1 MPDIITNVRDDER
14 RKREEAQ
21 MFNVQQQ
28 LDELR
33 RQLREGMARQQWLE
47 DALKQSES
55 RTAQLQLSVDKQ
67 SQEVSQSLQVRQIE
81 DQRLR
86 KQIAELEAQAEE
98 PLKPLKEMRAQII
111 ELGERFRSSQSQ
123 ATVSVQQMEAIQQQ
137 MREMAAQVGMLG
149 EQQRQLTDNL
159 HEADNAVT
167 ENRQEMVRVSE
178 AQRIE
183 EQRLRRQDIEL
194 QQGIET
200 VRNEFG
206 ALVARV
212 TQMEET
218 RKHFVEEID
227 ALASS
232 LTTIH
237 AEYNKLEDLIERMNR
252 DNGERYL
259 AQQERIETVRLQL
272 EADAADLRQVSDQR
286 AERLSTRLQQLEDRL
301 RTVEGDLSLLPSQ
314 IEGLRQRDE
323 FQVEQAEDLYEQ
335 YITKQ
340 FEFLEQMLRQNRKQR
355 QRNEANQTAAEDGL
369 IRSARDAR
377 PPSAEDGLD
386 YELVVRRGG
395 LHSPRE
401 RCYEG
406 SNAGAGGRARSAC
419 LS

>member
-14 RKREEAQ
+14 RKREESQ

-86 KQIAELEAQAEE
+86 KQIAELEAHAEE
-98 PLKPLKEMRAQII
+98 PLKPIKEMRAQII
-111 ELGERFRSSQSQ
+111 ELGERFRSSQGQ
-123 ATVSVQQMEAIQQQ
+123 ATVSVQQMEAIQLQ
-137 MREMAAQVGMLG
+137 MREIAAQVGMLG
-149 EQQRQLTDNL
+149 EQQRQLTDGL
-159 HEADNAVT
+159 HETGNAIID
-167 ENRQEMVRVSE
+167 NRQEVVRVSE

-194 QQGIET
+194 QQGIES

-206 ALVARV
+206 AVVARI

-218 RKHFVEEID
+218 RKRFVEEID

-237 AEYNKLEDLIERMNR
+237 AEYNKLEELIERMNR
-252 DNGERYL
+252 DHGERYL

-286 AERLSTRLQQLEDRL
+286 AERLSSRLQQLEDRL
-301 RTVEGDLSLLPSQ
+301 RTVEGDISLIPSQ

-335 YITKQ
+335 YIAKQ
-340 FEFLEQMLRQNRKQR
+340 FEFAEQLLRQTRKQR
-355 QRNEANQTAAEDGL
+355 QRAGEGQMVVEGGGL
-369 IRSARDAR
+369 IRSAREAR
-377 PPSAEDGLD
+377 PPSAKDSND
-386 YELVVRRGG
+386 YELVVHSGG
-395 LHSPRE
+395 WHSP
-401 RCYEG
+401 
-406 SNAGAGGRARSAC
+406 
-419 LS
+419 

>member
-33 RQLREGMARQQWLE
+33 RQLREGVARQQWLE
-47 DALKQSES
+47 DALRQSEG

-67 SQEVSQSLQVRQIE
+67 SMEIGQSLQVRQIE

-86 KQIAELEAQAEE
+86 KQIAELEAHAEE
-98 PLKPLKEMRAQII
+98 PLKPLKEMQAQII
-111 ELGERFRSSQSQ
+111 ELGERFRSSQNQ
-123 ATVSVQQMEAIQQQ
+123 ATVSVQQMEAVQLQI
-137 MREMAAQVGMLG
+137 RGITAQVGMLG
-149 EQQRQLTDNL
+149 EQQRQLTDGL
-159 HEADNAVT
+159 HETGSAIT
-167 ENRQEMVRVSE
+167 ENRQEVVRISE

-194 QQGIET
+194 QQGIES

-218 RKHFVEEID
+218 RKRFVEEID

-237 AEYNKLEDLIERMNR
+237 AEYNKLEDLIERINR
-252 DNGERYL
+252 DHGERYL

-286 AERLSTRLQQLEDRL
+286 AERLSTRLQLLEDRI
-301 RTVEGDLSLLPSQ
+301 RITEADISLLPPQ
-314 IEGLRQRDE
+314 IEALRQRDE

-340 FEFLEQMLRQNRKQR
+340 FEFLEQMMRQNRKQR
-355 QRNEANQTAAEDGL
+355 QRNEASQAAADGGGL
-369 IRSARDAR
+369 IRNARDAR
-377 PPSAEDGLD
+377 PPSAEDGVD
-386 YELVVRRGG
+386 YE
-395 LHSPRE
+395 
-401 RCYEG
+401 
-406 SNAGAGGRARSAC
+406 
-419 LS
+419 

>member
-33 RQLREGMARQQWLE
+33 RQLREGIARQQWLE

-67 SQEVSQSLQVRQIE
+67 SQEVMQSLQVRQIE

-86 KQIAELEAQAEE
+86 KQIAEVEEHATE
-98 PLKPLKEMRAQII
+98 PLNSIREMRAQIT

-149 EQQRQLTDNL
+149 EQQRQLTDSL
-159 HEADNAVT
+159 HESGNAIT
-167 ENRQEMVRVSE
+167 ENRQEVVRVSE

-206 ALVARV
+206 AVVARV
-212 TQMEET
+212 TQMEDT
-218 RKHFVEEID
+218 RKRFVEEID

-232 LTTIH
+232 LTTVH

-286 AERLSTRLQQLEDRL
+286 AERMSARLQQFEDRL
-301 RTVEGDLSLLPSQ
+301 RAAEGDLSMMPSQ

-335 YITKQ
+335 YIARQ
-340 FEFLEQMLRQNRKQR
+340 LEFLDHMLKQNRKRKQR
-355 QRNEANQTAAEDGL
+355 AEESQAAAEGGGL
-369 IRSARDAR
+369 IRSAREAH
-377 PPSAEDGLD
+377 PPSAEDSSD
-386 YELVVRRGG
+386 NELEIIRIAIPLYV
-395 LHSPRE
+395 
-401 RCYEG
+401 
-406 SNAGAGGRARSAC
+406 GAGGARPWFA
-419 LS
+419 